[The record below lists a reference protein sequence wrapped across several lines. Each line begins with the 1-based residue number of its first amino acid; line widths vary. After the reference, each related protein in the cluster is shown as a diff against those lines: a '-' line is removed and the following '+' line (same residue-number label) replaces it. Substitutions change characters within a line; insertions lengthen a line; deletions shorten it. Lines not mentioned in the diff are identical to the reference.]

1 MAFLPVFFV
10 NLDPDGIPSSAELEV
25 FRPHTMDTVS
35 RAVVSLDAISRIYPP
50 IDFGLTLWPRAW
62 PWLDFIHTHWTNL
75 PGVPLIPESTFYA
88 NFIKFSGNFHDHPDT
103 YSIMSA
109 TSGFR
114 VMVSKAWTFL
124 PAIAEPRREL
134 LLSDLSGFIA
144 DSSPGNPANRAELLE
159 GAGGTLDDLASLV
172 VEYLY
177 AVAKQDS
184 PLIPGSTASHI
195 SRLLSFLKAFDLY
208 PDSVEDQE
216 WKTVPLGP
224 LVHESLLR
232 NKFMEALV
240 AAMVTLAGTP
250 GPETRDALDECF
262 MLLGRI
268 LLSAGG
274 HLWLGTALQSG
285 LLRVIVICATAKYGV
300 RIHRHFRF
308 LLCRIIPTAFLY
320 YHNVVQLEIALA
332 DIDDLVS
339 ADTFRESKI
348 FGDWETFVA
357 VAEERIEVLSD
368 LEGGEYMACKACDNL
383 KCNKI
388 AAKTDFWRCSG
399 CQVFYYCCQDCQV
412 ADWKQGGHR
421 TACRQYRSLSLN
433 EPETNLFTRERE
445 FLRALI
451 QRDYQ
456 SSITS
461 ICADQIAFMAAHP
474 ASEDDVF
481 ITLFDYF
488 ANPVKIEIHSATDSP
503 LAAIL
508 LSIGEEW
515 TDMVARAKRSD
526 GRLHL
531 HVVRAFQSRE
541 IIRYWVVPLRTE
553 TANIRDGLRDLVP
566 RGPIMQNTD
575 GKVPNVLVPFV
586 EESLY
591 AIH

>member
-50 IDFGLTLWPRAW
+50 MDFGLTLWPRAW
-62 PWLDFIHTHWTNL
+62 PWLDFLHTHWTNL

-103 YSIMSA
+103 YSMMSA
-109 TSGFR
+109 TPGFR

-124 PAIAEPRREL
+124 PAIAEPQWEL

-159 GAGGTLDDLASLV
+159 GPV
-172 VEYLY
+172 
-177 AVAKQDS
+177 DS
-184 PLIPGSTASHI
+184 PMIRGSTASHI
-195 SRLLSFLKAFDLY
+195 SRLSFLKAFDLY
-208 PDSVEDQE
+208 PDSIEDQE

-232 NKFMEALV
+232 NK
-240 AAMVTLAGTP
+240 
-250 GPETRDALDECF
+250 
-262 MLLGRI
+262 I
-268 LLSAGG
+268 
-274 HLWLGTALQSG
+274 ALQSG
-285 LLRVIVICATAKYGV
+285 LLRIIVICATAKYGV

-308 LLCRIIPTAFLY
+308 LLCQIIPTAFLY

-368 LEGGEYMACKACDNL
+368 LKGGEYMACKACDNL

-399 CQVFYYCCQDCQV
+399 CQVFYYCCQVCQV

-433 EPETNLFTRERE
+433 EPETNLFTCERE
-445 FLRALI
+445 FLRVLI

-456 SSITS
+456 SFITS

-474 ASEDDVF
+474 ACEDDVL
-481 ITLFDYF
+481 ITFFDYF

-508 LSIGEEW
+508 LAIGEEW
-515 TDMVARAKRSD
+515 TDMVARAKRSN

-553 TANIRDGLRDLVP
+553 TANLRDKLRELVP
-566 RGPIMQNTD
+566 LVPTIMQNGD
-575 GKVPNVLVPFV
+575 GKVPNVLVPLA